1 MSGRDL
7 SRSVSCSSPT
17 VGGSSSL
24 RRTSLMLGLC
34 LGFAAVSHVIS
45 SATCA
50 VTLHAAAAGI
60 QALLCLAESATNS
73 DFRHV
78 FAASLQ

>member
-1 MSGRDL
+1 
-7 SRSVSCSSPT
+7 
-17 VGGSSSL
+17 
-24 RRTSLMLGLC
+24 MLGLC
-34 LGFAAVSHVIS
+34 LGFAAVSHVMS

-50 VTLHAAAAGI
+50 VTLQAAAAGI